1 MKWKYHIKR
10 LSKMILN
17 QLELLK
23 TVDYR
28 LYSLYKNNFFTIA
41 RTKFMLHETWKE
53 RTPIK
58 KVEVIN
64 TDAKK
69 FTVSDM
75 LTVGKQ
81 YDVINETEEYYQI
94 IDNSGLVGGYYK
106 TYFKEV

>member
-1 MKWKYHIKR
+1 
-10 LSKMILN
+10 
-17 QLELLK
+17 
-23 TVDYR
+23 
-28 LYSLYKNNFFTIA
+28 
-41 RTKFMLHETWKE
+41 MLHETWKE

-81 YDVINETEEYYQI
+81 YDDVINETEEYYQI

>member
-1 MKWKYHIKR
+1 M
-10 LSKMILN
+10 
-17 QLELLK
+17 
-23 TVDYR
+23 
-28 LYSLYKNNFFTIA
+28 A
-41 RTKFMLHETWKE
+41 MLHETWKT

-81 YDVINETEEYYQI
+81 YDVINETDNTIKLLI
-94 IDNSGLVGGYYK
+94 ILV
-106 TYFKEV
+106 

>member
-1 MKWKYHIKR
+1 
-10 LSKMILN
+10 
-17 QLELLK
+17 
-23 TVDYR
+23 
-28 LYSLYKNNFFTIA
+28 
-41 RTKFMLHETWKE
+41 MLHETWKE

-58 KVEVIN
+58 KVEVIH

-94 IDNSGLVGGYYK
+94 IDNSRLVGGYYK
-106 TYFKEV
+106 EYFKEI

>member
-1 MKWKYHIKR
+1 
-10 LSKMILN
+10 
-17 QLELLK
+17 
-23 TVDYR
+23 
-28 LYSLYKNNFFTIA
+28 
-41 RTKFMLHETWKE
+41 MLHETWKE

-75 LTVGKQ
+75 LTVGNQ
-81 YDVINETEEYYQI
+81 YDVINDYQI

>member
-1 MKWKYHIKR
+1 
-10 LSKMILN
+10 
-17 QLELLK
+17 
-23 TVDYR
+23 
-28 LYSLYKNNFFTIA
+28 
-41 RTKFMLHETWKE
+41 MLHETWKE

-94 IDNSGLVGGYYK
+94 IDNSGLVGGSIK
-106 TYFKEV
+106 HISKKFKRIIIEMKPNMRFSISKFGKI

>member
-1 MKWKYHIKR
+1 M
-10 LSKMILN
+10 
-17 QLELLK
+17 
-23 TVDYR
+23 
-28 LYSLYKNNFFTIA
+28 
-41 RTKFMLHETWKE
+41 
-53 RTPIK
+53 
-58 KVEVIN
+58 IN

-106 TYFKEV
+106 TYFKRSLVSIIKYVHDLIKTWGYFEK

>member
-1 MKWKYHIKR
+1 
-10 LSKMILN
+10 
-17 QLELLK
+17 
-23 TVDYR
+23 
-28 LYSLYKNNFFTIA
+28 
-41 RTKFMLHETWKE
+41 MLHETWKE

-106 TYFKEV
+106 HISKKFKRIIIEMKPNMRFSISKFGKI

>member
-1 MKWKYHIKR
+1 M
-10 LSKMILN
+10 
-17 QLELLK
+17 
-23 TVDYR
+23 
-28 LYSLYKNNFFTIA
+28 
-41 RTKFMLHETWKE
+41 
-53 RTPIK
+53 
-58 KVEVIN
+58 IN

-106 TYFKEV
+106 TYFKEVLSIIKHVHDLIKTWGYFEKVIVEIYSTLLFNATS